1 MEITIARGR
10 FLKID
15 NAKCQVNETKK
26 ENKKVKN
33 ILFDKINSGQKESL
47 GMKIPDV
54 WYYNKAVNLLDWI
67 LQFFYEKIQSTPT
80 K

>member
-10 FLKID
+10 FLKIEST
-15 NAKCQVNETKK
+15 KCQVLNETKK

-54 WYYNKAVNLLDWI
+54 
-67 LQFFYEKIQSTPT
+67 
-80 K
+80 